1 MYFGVLGPLRVND
14 GIREIHLTAPKQRAL
29 LAGLLVTAGQI
40 QDSDRLIDVLWG
52 GEEPGS
58 RSALQMQ
65 MVRLRQTVGDRIASR
80 IVTRP
85 GGYLIEAGPDEL
97 DVSRFLELCDNGRRA
112 AREGNWQRAARL
124 LRDSLELW
132 SGSPLQ
138 DVPSERLH
146 TGYVPHLTEMRLVAI
161 ESSIDAR
168 LNLAEHDNLVG
179 ELRELVRHHPLR
191 ERFAAQLMMALYR
204 SGRRADALEAY
215 RDTRQQLVTEL
226 GIEPG
231 ADLQALHQQI
241 LSGEETGEAGPGGSC
256 PDRVRLAAS
265 RPVPAQLPA
274 DVGDFT
280 GRTGYVGDLS
290 DQLAACADTQDG
302 TAVTIVVVSG
312 PAGVGKTTLAVHAG
326 HLHRRRFPDG
336 QLYVNLGGAGGQPVS
351 PEEVLGRFLR
361 DLGLDSSA
369 VPRDADERAVLYRSM
384 MSDRRLL
391 IVLDDA
397 RSGAQVRPLIPA
409 GRGNAVLITSRR
421 RLASLDAVR
430 HMHLGVLDMCEAR
443 AMFTR
448 VVGDARVD
456 AEPDSVNRVLD
467 VCAGLPL
474 ALRIAAAR
482 LAAAPDRTIGELAD
496 RLADTAHRLDVLHVE
511 DRAVRASFQV
521 SYADLAGIA
530 ASKRGREVMRAFRL
544 LGLWDGPTISL
555 PAVAALTGRPTHVT
569 EALAETLIEA
579 NLLESKAPHRYQ
591 FHDLMRIY
599 ARERAECDEP
609 RIDRELAL
617 CRLFNWYLLTA
628 DRACGL
634 IEPERYDLLVPA
646 DDATVVPLDFQ
657 SRQQAVSWCDSESAN
672 LVAAIRQQAHHGF
685 ARLAWQ
691 LPSVL
696 APYYNLRKL
705 WADWIATHKLGLA
718 SADRNSDPLG
728 MARML
733 TGLGRAYNDLHR
745 FDEALSSYRQALV
758 LYRRA
763 GDEYGVLRTLIN
775 LTCLY
780 GTQGQPEAVITACEE
795 ALGLARELDEMHAEA
810 VILGN
815 LACAHMELGRN
826 EEAIRNL
833 QLALTFRQNRND
845 IYGQA
850 MVHHNLGEAYRILR
864 RDEESADH
872 LGQALKIRREIGDR
886 YGEAITLAQFGELF
900 RQRHRHD
907 VAREY
912 MTDALRIFEDIA
924 APDAARIKAALS
936 DME

>member
-1 MYFGVLGPLRVND
+1 MYFGVLGPLRVHD

-40 QDSDRLIDVLWG
+40 QDSDRLIDVLWS

-65 MVRLRQTVGDRIASR
+65 MVRLRQSVGDRIASR

-97 DVSRFLELCDNGRRA
+97 DASRFLQLCDTGRRA

-124 LRDSLELW
+124 LRDSLDLW

-146 TGYVPHLTEMRLVAI
+146 TGYVPHLTEMRQVAI

-168 LNLAEHDNLVG
+168 LNLGEHDNLVG

-191 ERFAAQLMMALYR
+191 ERFAVQLMMALYR

-231 ADLQALHQQI
+231 AELQALHQQI
-241 LSGEETGEAGPGGSC
+241 LSGEEAGEAGRGGT
-256 PDRVRLAAS
+256 DRVRLGGS
-265 RPVPAQLPA
+265 RPGPAQLPA

-280 GRTGYVGDLS
+280 GRTGYVDDLS
-290 DQLAACADTQDG
+290 DQLAGCADTEDGG
-302 TAVTIVVVSG
+302 TAVTVVVVSG
-312 PAGVGKTTLAVHAG
+312 PAGVGKTTLAIHAG

-336 QLYVNLGGAGGQPVS
+336 QLYVNLGGAGGQPAS

-361 DLGLDSSA
+361 DLGLDWSA

-384 MSDRRLL
+384 TSDRRML
-391 IVLDDA
+391 IVLDNA

-430 HMHLGVLDMCEAR
+430 HMHLDVLGTREAR

-448 VVGDARVD
+448 VAGDARVD

-482 LAAAPDRTIGELAD
+482 LACAPGRTIGELAD

-530 ASKRGREVMRAFRL
+530 DGGRGREVMRAFRL

-555 PAVAALTGRPTHVT
+555 AAAAALTGRPIHIT

-579 NLLESKAPHRYQ
+579 NLLESRAPHRYQ

-599 ARERAECDEP
+599 ARERAECEEA
-609 RIDRELAL
+609 RTDRELAL
-617 CRLFNWYLLTA
+617 RRLFNWYLRTA
-628 DRACGL
+628 DRASGL
-634 IEPERYDLLVPA
+634 IEPERYDLLIPA
-646 DDATVVPLDFQ
+646 DDTTVVPLDFQ

-672 LVAAIRQQAHHGF
+672 LVAATRQQARDGF
-685 ARLAWQ
+685 DGLAWQ

-705 WADWIATHKLGLA
+705 WADWITTHQVGLA
-718 SADRNSDPLG
+718 SADRNSDLLG

-733 TGLGRAYNDLHR
+733 TGLGRAYNDLRR
-745 FDEALSSYRQALV
+745 FEEALSSYRQALS
-758 LYRRA
+758 LYRRV
-763 GDEYGVLRTLIN
+763 GDEHGALRTLIN

-780 GTQGQPEAVITACEE
+780 GTQGQPEAVITACQE
-795 ALGLARELDEMHAEA
+795 ALKPARDLHEMHAEA

-815 LACAHMELGRN
+815 LACAHMELGHN
-826 EEAIRNL
+826 EEAIQNL
-833 QLALTFRQNRND
+833 QLALTVRQNRND
-845 IYGQA
+845 MYGQA
-850 MVHHNLGEAYRILR
+850 IVHHNLGDVYRILLR
-864 RDEESADH
+864 YEESADH
-872 LGQALKIRREIGDR
+872 LGLALKIRREIGDR
-886 YGEAITLAQFGELF
+886 YGEAITLAQFGELS
-900 RQRHRHD
+900 RQRQRRD
-907 VAREY
+907 EAREY
-912 MTDALRIFEDIA
+912 LTEALRIFEDIA
-924 APDAARIKAALS
+924 APDAVRIKAALS
-936 DME
+936 DLE